1 MEGKG
6 ETMTKRYFC
15 DGVHRRDFLHLG
27 SAGLFGMG
35 ITLPGLLSIDARA
48 NFLRQPRREVSL
60 IFVFLHGGLSTIDT
74 FDLKP
79 NAPVEIRGEFRPI
92 ATNVTGIQISE
103 HLPRMARQMDK
114 LSLIRSFRHHNSD
127 HGPADH
133 YILTGY
139 FPQAGFNPGLAPNNQ
154 RPAFGSVIARKLGP
168 RRGVPPY
175 VCLPRLHPS
184 GGPAYLGSTT
194 APFVIDADPNAPGF
208 SVPDLVPPP
217 TLAADRLEARQELLR
232 QVDRFQAAGEA
243 QANRHARAVGDYQ
256 REAFNLMTSPAA
268 RRAFDLQAEPT
279 ALRDEYGRNSLGQ
292 SCLMARRLV
301 EAGVRCVTIDHS
313 NWDTHD
319 NNFATLRQQLLPAL
333 DSALASLFRD
343 LADRGLLE
351 TTLVIV
357 TGEFGR
363 TPRINNNA
371 GRDHWGPA
379 FTVALGGGGIHGGRV
394 VGATDARAERP
405 ASDPHGPENLAATLF
420 HLMGINPREEFHTPE
435 GRPVQIVN
443 DGRVIQDLL

>member
-1 MEGKG
+1 M
-6 ETMTKRYFC
+6 TMKSFC
-15 DGVHRRDFLHLG
+15 DGIQRRDFLRMG
-27 SAGLFGMG
+27 TAGLFGLG
-35 ITLPGLLSIDARA
+35 ITLPGLLATQARA
-48 NFLRQPRREVSL
+48 SAGRRGRRPVSL
-60 IFVFLHGGLSTIDT
+60 ILVFLHGGLSTIDT

-79 NAPVEIRGEFRPI
+79 NAPAEFRGDFRPI
-92 ATNVTGIQISE
+92 ATNVPGIQVCE
-103 HLPRMARQMDK
+103 HLPHLSRQMDK
-114 LSLIRSFRHHNSD
+114 FALIRSFRHHNSD

-139 FPQAGFNPGLAPNNQ
+139 FPQAGFNPGLTPNNQ
-154 RPAFGSVIARKLGP
+154 RPAFGSVIARQLGP
-168 RRGVPPY
+168 RGGVPPY

-184 GGPAYLGSTT
+184 GGPAYLGSTA

-208 SVPDLVPPP
+208 AVPDLVPPP
-217 TLAADRLEARQELLR
+217 ILSAERLEARHELLA
-232 QVDRFQAAGEA
+232 QVDRYQQATEA
-243 QANRHARAVGDYQ
+243 QANRHARAFGDYQ

-268 RRAFDLQAEPT
+268 RRAFDIQAEPAT
-279 ALRDEYGRNSLGQ
+279 LRDEYGRNSLGQ

-319 NNFATLRQQLLPAL
+319 NNFATLRRDLLPAL
-333 DSALASLFRD
+333 DSGLATLFRD
-343 LADRGLLE
+343 LADRGLVD

-379 FTVALGGGGIHGGRV
+379 FTVALGGGGIRGGRV
-394 VGATDARAERP
+394 IGATDARAERP
-405 ASDPHGPENLAATLF
+405 VDSPHGPENLAATLF
-420 HLMGINPREEFHTPE
+420 HLMGINPHEEFHTPE
-435 GRPVQIVN
+435 GRPVPIVN
-443 DGRVIQDLL
+443 GGRVIQELL

>member
-1 MEGKG
+1 
-6 ETMTKRYFC
+6 MTTKSFC
-15 DGVHRRDFLHLG
+15 DGIQRRDFLRVG
-27 SAGLFGMG
+27 TAGLFG
-35 ITLPGLLSIDARA
+35 IPLTLPGLLALDARA
-48 NFLRQPRREVSL
+48 AVARRSRREVSL

-79 NAPVEIRGEFRPI
+79 DAPAEFRGEFRPI
-92 ATNVTGIQISE
+92 ATSVNGIQVSE
-103 HLPRMARQMDK
+103 HVPHLARQMDK
-114 LSLIRSFRHHNSD
+114 FSLIRSFRHHNSD

-133 YILTGY
+133 YIITGY
-139 FPQAGFNPGLAPNNQ
+139 FPQAGFNPGFTPNNQ
-154 RPAFGSVIARKLGP
+154 QPAFGSVISRKLGP
-168 RRGVPPY
+168 RGGVPPY

-184 GGPAYLGSTT
+184 GGPAYLGSTA

-217 TLAADRLEARQELLR
+217 ALAADRLEARHELLQ
-232 QVDRFQAAGEA
+232 QVDRFQAAVEA
-243 QANRHARAVGDYQ
+243 QSNRHARAVGDYQ
-256 REAFNLMTSPAA
+256 REAFNLMTSPTA
-268 RRAFDLQAEPT
+268 RRAFDIQAEPA

-319 NNFATLRQQLLPAL
+319 NNFNTLRRELLPAL
-333 DSALASLFRD
+333 DSGLATLFRD

-379 FTVALGGGGIHGGRV
+379 FTVALGGGGIRGGRV
-394 VGATDARAERP
+394 IGASDARAERP
-405 ASDPHGPENLAATLF
+405 ATEPHGPENLAATLF
-420 HLMGINPREEFHTPE
+420 HLMGINPREEFHTPD

-443 DGRVIQDLL
+443 GGRVIQDLL